1 MTKKQSIEILLIEDN
16 EGDILL
22 TQEAFE
28 DSKIVNNI
36 SLAKDGEVA
45 LNILFQR
52 GKYKDYKLPDII
64 LLDLNLPKKDGK
76 EVLEV
81 IKNDLNLK
89 RIPVVIMTSS
99 QAEKDILES
108 YNLHANSYIT
118 KPIDFIQFSNIVK
131 AIENFWFEIVILP
144 K

>member
-1 MTKKQSIEILLIEDN
+1 
-16 EGDILL
+16 
-22 TQEAFE
+22 
-28 DSKIVNNI
+28 
-36 SLAKDGEVA
+36 
-45 LNILFQR
+45 
-52 GKYKDYKLPDII
+52 
-64 LLDLNLPKKDGK
+64 
-76 EVLEV
+76 
-81 IKNDLNLK
+81 
-89 RIPVVIMTSS
+89 MTSS